1 MSMIGRM
8 DELFFQNLQTN
19 PTLFFSVVITV
30 ILSITLHELAHGW
43 AAVRLGD
50 RTPIETGHM
59 TLNPVVHMGVISI
72 ILLLTLGIAFGA
84 MLVDP
89 TRLRGRYANA
99 WVALAGPAMNL
110 FLGLIG
116 LVGLG
121 LWLRFGTL
129 DPTDHVQ
136 LNAFVLLSVFGPTNI
151 ALMLFNLLPVP
162 PLDGSRVVA
171 DFVPAYRRLISGE
184 AVRGLMTAVFF
195 AMFLGGASYIFRA
208 AYAAS
213 DGVIYAI
220 AGRER
225 VRVVRPD
232 PVSEDAATDTA
243 PDSMPSPTQPAAERL

>member
-1 MSMIGRM
+1 
-8 DELFFQNLQTN
+8 
-19 PTLFFSVVITV
+19 
-30 ILSITLHELAHGW
+30 
-43 AAVRLGD
+43 
-50 RTPIETGHM
+50 
-59 TLNPVVHMGVISI
+59 
-72 ILLLTLGIAFGA
+72 
-84 MLVDP
+84 
-89 TRLRGRYANA
+89 
-99 WVALAGPAMNL
+99 
-110 FLGLIG
+110 
-116 LVGLG
+116 
-121 LWLRFGTL
+121 
-129 DPTDHVQ
+129 
-136 LNAFVLLSVFGPTNI
+136 
-151 ALMLFNLLPVP
+151 MLFNLLPVP